1 MDASLSRPSFLKDI
15 LKHLSSVIKKEEE
28 KQLLTSSGGYTLFKL
43 VVLWFGDIS
52 ETIRNPFI
60 YKLYFQE
67 RLK

>member
-15 LKHLSSVIKKEEE
+15 LRHLSSVIKKEKE
-28 KQLLTSSGGYTLFKL
+28 KQLLTSSGGYSLFKL
-43 VVLWFGDIS
+43 DIS
-52 ETIRNPFI
+52 ETTRNPFI